1 MNQAVGAATV
11 GDRFTDHD
19 LSAPHLTR
27 EVGVQ
32 ILLELSK
39 IASSSSGC
47 TGGCSGDFA
56 ITVYHCWESC

>member
-27 EVGVQ
+27 EVGGADLAR
-32 ILLELSK
+32 IE
-39 IASSSSGC
+39 
-47 TGGCSGDFA
+47 
-56 ITVYHCWESC
+56 